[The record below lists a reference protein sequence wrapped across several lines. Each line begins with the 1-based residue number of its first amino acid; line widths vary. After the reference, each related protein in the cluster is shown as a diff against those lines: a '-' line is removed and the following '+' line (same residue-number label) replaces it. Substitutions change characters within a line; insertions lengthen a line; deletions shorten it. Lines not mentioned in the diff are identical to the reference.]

1 MWIHSRLFVPKPKR
15 HRDVISMPLYHLT
28 SFILK
33 LSKYKNI
40 ENLHWLELTSSRSFW
55 SLKLRV
61 IGYNTTFYLNIT
73 IHFSLHLP
81 LFCLFLFTC
90 SYSLSF
96 LSLSP
101 FLLSTNIYL
110 NITIHLSFHLSLFR
124 VFLFTLSY
132 YKFVI
137 LSSIF
142 YIVFPHK
149 KVSLSLSLN
158 FLVDFQNSNLSWCDI
173 VVFYFILFFLYC

>member
-110 NITIHLSFHLSLFR
+110 NITIHLSFHLPLFC
-124 VFLFTLSY
+124 LFIFTSSY
-132 YKFVI
+132 YN
-137 LSSIF
+137 LYL
-142 YIVFPHK
+142 YIYIYIYISK
-149 KVSLSLSLN
+149 S
-158 FLVDFQNSNLSWCDI
+158 
-173 VVFYFILFFLYC
+173 